1 MNIQKNM
8 FDLTGKNAIVVG
20 GAGGIGQA
28 IAQGLAMY
36 GAHVCIASRKEESL
50 QRAQAEIKADSGCD
64 VGYYTVDAGSEDS
77 VKALSEKAIAELGH
91 IDILVNAQGFNKKFP
106 ITEFDGTVWD
116 QMFNVN
122 VKSVMLNM

>member
-8 FDLTGKNAIVVG
+8 FDLAGKNAIVVG

-77 VKALSEKAIAELGH
+77 VKALSEK
-91 IDILVNAQGFNKKFP
+91 P
-106 ITEFDGTVWD
+106 SPSWGTSTFW
-116 QMFNVN
+116 
-122 VKSVMLNM
+122 